1 MQAYERQHYDT
12 VRALT
17 PDCLVLLK
25 SDGSFPLAAPEPI
38 ALYGSG
44 ARCTVKGGSG
54 SGDVN
59 VRHYPTIEEGLEAA
73 GCPVTTKTWLDGY
86 DAAKAEARRAFV
98 AAMQQKVA
106 AEGLGALSGLMGA
119 EPPEPTYDLPLSG
132 AGETAVYV
140 LARRSGEGTDRTDA
154 PGDLRLTETEVRD
167 ILALQQTYKRF
178 LLVLNTGGVVDLS
191 PVVDKVAN
199 ILLLSQP
206 GIAVG
211 DAFADVLLGK
221 AAPSG
226 KLTATWAAANDYA
239 GPGDFACPDD
249 TLYREGIYVGYRY
262 FDAAGKTPLF
272 PFGYGLSYTTFAL
285 RAGAVTVH
293 GARVCVQATVT
304 NTGARPGRQVT
315 QLYLRKPAG
324 ALDEPARELAAY
336 QKTRTLAPGE
346 SETLTLAFDL
356 PELAAYDAAAGAWV
370 LEAGT
375 YWLYL
380 GTDSRDAALCGALAL
395 GERVTVQQAAPVGGT
410 PDSAEW
416 SPAPTPAE
424 QLPAGMVPVPLDPA
438 ALVAAPA
445 VPAEPD
451 PEALAAVQ
459 AMTDEELAAL
469 CVGRFGSA
477 GSGNIVGSAGV
488 NVAGAAGESRA
499 FPEKDIPG
507 LVMADGPAGLR
518 LAARYAVAGSQAVP
532 VGGDSM
538 AAMIELIPEAMRG
551 AIAAA
556 VGASAPSALT
566 GPVYE
571 QPCTA
576 IPIGTALA
584 QSWDP
589 AVAEACG
596 DLVGKEM
603 ERFGVHL
610 WLAPAMNIH
619 RSPLCGRNFEY
630 YSEDPLLTGRTAAA
644 LTRGVQKHPGCGV
657 TLKHFCCNNQETNR
671 MHSNSQVSPRALRE
685 LYLKG
690 FAIAVREAAPA
701 AIMTSYNL
709 LNGEHTSQRADL
721 MEELLRKEWG
731 YRGLV
736 MTDWV
741 IAGMTADGKK
751 YPMACASGTIR
762 AGNDLMMPGSPAD
775 QNDLLTALRD
785 PAVRYPLTRANLER
799 CGARIVET
807 ARRLAAAHAPKAAPV
822 VAED

>member
-25 SDGSFPLAAPEPI
+25 SDGSFPLAGPEPI

-44 ARCTVKGGSG
+44 ARHTIKGGTG

-59 VRHYPTIEEGLEAA
+59 VRHYPTIEEGLETA
-73 GCPVTTKTWLDGY
+73 GCPVTTKAWLDRY
-86 DAAKAEARRAFV
+86 DAARATARQTFIAEKQKIV
-98 AAMQQKVA
+98 AAQGFGVLA
-106 AEGLGALSGLMGA
+106 SLMGA

-140 LARRSGEGTDRTDA
+140 LARRSGEGTDRTDK
-154 PGDLRLTETEVRD
+154 PGDLHLTDTEIRD

-178 LLVLNTGGVVDLS
+178 LLVLNVGGVVDLS
-191 PVVDKVAN
+191 PVVDQVAN

-226 KLTATWAAANDYA
+226 RLSATWAAAADYA
-239 GPGDFACPDD
+239 GPGDFGGQDD
-249 TLYREGIYVGYRY
+249 TRYREGIYVGYRY
-262 FDAAGKTPLF
+262 FDAAGKSPLF
-272 PFGYGLSYTTFAL
+272 PFGYGLSYTTFGMQP
-285 RAGAVTVH
+285 GAVVVDS
-293 GARVCVQATVT
+293 ARVNLPVTVT
-304 NTGARPGRQVT
+304 NTGARPGKQVA

-324 ALDEPARELAAY
+324 KLDEPARELAAY

-346 SETLTLAFDL
+346 SETLTLSFAL
-356 PELAAYDAAAGAWV
+356 PEMAAYDAASGAWV
-370 LEAGT
+370 LEAGV
-375 YWLYL
+375 YRLYL
-380 GTDSRDAALCGALAL
+380 GENCRDAALCGALAL
-395 GERVTVQQAAPVGGT
+395 DATVTVQQAPAVGGT
-410 PDSAEW
+410 PDFADW
-416 SPAPTPAE
+416 VPAAAPEDP
-424 QLPAGMVPVPLDPA
+424 LPAGIATVPLDLA
-438 ALVAAPA
+438 ALGVAPHT
-445 VPAEPD
+445 PAEPD
-451 PEALAAVQ
+451 PETLATVHS
-459 AMTDEELAAL
+459 MTDEELATL
-469 CVGRFGSA
+469 CVGAFAGA
-477 GSGNIVGSAGV
+477 GSESVVGNAGV
-488 NVAGAAGESRA
+488 TVAGAAGETRA
-499 FPEKDIPG
+499 FPRYGIPG

-518 LAARYAVAGSQAVP
+518 LANRYAQTPNGPAAV
-532 VGGDSM
+532 GADSFADM
-538 AAMIELIPEAMRG
+538 FEMIPEAMRTAIQATMGGG
-551 AIAAA
+551 AKT
-556 VGASAPSALT
+556 PE

-589 AVAEACG
+589 AVVEACG
-596 DLVGKEM
+596 DLVGDEM
-603 ERFGVHL
+603 ERLGVHL
-610 WLAPAMNIH
+610 WLAPALNLH

-630 YSEDPLLTGRTAAA
+630 YSEDPLLSGRTTAAM
-644 LTRGVQKHPGCGV
+644 TRGVQKHPGCGV

-741 IAGMTADGKK
+741 ISSFSPDGQR
-751 YPMACASGTIR
+751 YPGACASGTIG

-775 QNDLLTALRD
+775 RDDLLTALRA
-785 PAVRYPLTRANLER
+785 PSVRYPLTRARLEC

-807 ARRLAAAHAPKAAPV
+807 ARRLAAAHAPKAAPIP
-822 VAED
+822 ADD

>member
-25 SDGSFPLAAPEPI
+25 SDGSFPLAGPEPI

-44 ARCTVKGGSG
+44 ARHTIKGGTG

-59 VRHYPTIEEGLEAA
+59 VRHYPTIEEGLETA
-73 GCPVTTKTWLDGY
+73 GCPVTTKAWLDRY
-86 DAAKAEARRAFV
+86 DAARATARQTFIAEKQKIV
-98 AAMQQKVA
+98 AAQGFGVLA
-106 AEGLGALSGLMGA
+106 SLMGA
-119 EPPEPTYDLPLSG
+119 EPDEPAYDLPLDG

-140 LARRSGEGTDRTDA
+140 LARRSGEGTDRTDK
-154 PGDLRLTETEVRD
+154 PGDLHLTDTEIRD

-178 LLVLNTGGVVDLS
+178 LLVLNVGGVVDLS
-191 PVVDKVAN
+191 PVVDQVAN

-226 KLTATWAAANDYA
+226 RLSATWAAAADYA
-239 GPGDFACPDD
+239 GPGDFGGQDD
-249 TLYREGIYVGYRY
+249 TCYREGIYVGYRY
-262 FDAAGKTPLF
+262 FDAAGKSPLF
-272 PFGYGLSYTTFAL
+272 PFGYGLSYTTFGMQP
-285 RAGAVTVH
+285 GAVAVDS
-293 GARVCVQATVT
+293 ARVNLPVTVT
-304 NTGARPGRQVT
+304 NTGARPGKQVA

-324 ALDEPARELAAY
+324 KLDEPARELAAY

-346 SETLTLAFDL
+346 SETLTLSFAL
-356 PELAAYDAAAGAWV
+356 PEMAAYDAASGAWV
-370 LEAGT
+370 LEAGV
-375 YWLYL
+375 YRLYL
-380 GTDSRDAALCGALAL
+380 GENCRDAALCGALAL
-395 GERVTVQQAAPVGGT
+395 DATVTVQQAPAVGGT
-410 PDSAEW
+410 PDFADW
-416 SPAPTPAE
+416 VPAAAPEDP
-424 QLPAGMVPVPLDPA
+424 LPAGIATVPLDLA
-438 ALVAAPA
+438 ALAVAPHA
-445 VPAEPD
+445 PAEPD
-451 PEALAAVQ
+451 PETLATVHS
-459 AMTDEELAAL
+459 MTDEELATL
-469 CVGRFGSA
+469 CVGAFAGA
-477 GSGNIVGSAGV
+477 GSESVVGNAGV
-488 NVAGAAGESRA
+488 TVAGAAGETRA
-499 FPEKDIPG
+499 FPRYGIPG

-518 LAARYAVAGSQAVP
+518 LASRYAQTPNGPAAV
-532 VGGDSM
+532 GADSFADM
-538 AAMIELIPEAMRG
+538 FEMIPEAMRTAIQATMGGG
-551 AIAAA
+551 AKT
-556 VGASAPSALT
+556 PE

-589 AVAEACG
+589 AVVEACG
-596 DLVGKEM
+596 DLVGDEM
-603 ERFGVHL
+603 ERLGVHL
-610 WLAPAMNIH
+610 WLAPALNLH

-630 YSEDPLLTGRTAAA
+630 YSEDPLLSGRTTAAM
-644 LTRGVQKHPGCGV
+644 TRGVQKHPGCGV

-741 IAGMTADGKK
+741 ISSFSPDGQR
-751 YPMACASGTIR
+751 YPGACASGTIG

-775 QNDLLTALRD
+775 RDDLLTALRA
-785 PAVRYPLTRANLER
+785 PSVRYPLTRARLER

-822 VAED
+822 VAEG

>member
-25 SDGSFPLAAPEPI
+25 SDGSFPLAGPEPI

-44 ARCTVKGGSG
+44 ARHTIKGGTG

-59 VRHYPTIEEGLEAA
+59 VRHYPTIEEGLETA
-73 GCPVTTKTWLDGY
+73 GCPVTTKAWLDGY
-86 DAAKAEARRAFV
+86 DAARATARQTFIAEKQKIV
-98 AAMQQKVA
+98 AAQGFGVLA
-106 AEGLGALSGLMGA
+106 SLMGA
-119 EPPEPTYDLPLSG
+119 EPDEPAYDLPLDG

-140 LARRSGEGTDRTDA
+140 LARRSGEGTDRTDK
-154 PGDLRLTETEVRD
+154 PGDLHLTDTEIRD

-178 LLVLNTGGVVDLS
+178 LLVLNVGGVVDLS
-191 PVVDKVAN
+191 PVVDQVAN

-226 KLTATWAAANDYA
+226 RLSATWAAAADYA
-239 GPGDFACPDD
+239 GPGDFGGQDD
-249 TLYREGIYVGYRY
+249 TRYREGIYVGYRY
-262 FDAAGKTPLF
+262 FDAAGKSPLF
-272 PFGYGLSYTTFAL
+272 PFGYGLSYTTFGMQP
-285 RAGAVTVH
+285 GAVAVDS
-293 GARVCVQATVT
+293 ARVNLPVTVT
-304 NTGARPGRQVT
+304 NTGARPGKQVA

-324 ALDEPARELAAY
+324 KLDEPARELAAY

-346 SETLTLAFDL
+346 SETLTLSFAL
-356 PELAAYDAAAGAWV
+356 PEMAAYDAASGAWV
-370 LEAGT
+370 LEAGV
-375 YWLYL
+375 YRLYL
-380 GTDSRDAALCGALAL
+380 GENCRDAALCGALAL
-395 GERVTVQQAAPVGGT
+395 DATVTVQQAPAVGGT
-410 PDSAEW
+410 PDFADW
-416 SPAPTPAE
+416 VPAAAPEDP
-424 QLPAGMVPVPLDPA
+424 LPAGMVPVPLYPA
-438 ALVAAPA
+438 ALAVAPPD
-445 VPAEPD
+445 PAEPD
-451 PEALAAVQ
+451 PETLATVHS
-459 AMTDEELAAL
+459 MTDEELATL
-469 CVGRFGSA
+469 CVGAFAGA
-477 GSGNIVGSAGV
+477 GSESVVGNAGV
-488 NVAGAAGESRA
+488 TVAGAAGETRA
-499 FPEKDIPG
+499 FPRYGIPG

-518 LAARYAVAGSQAVP
+518 LASRYAQTPNGPAAV
-532 VGGDSM
+532 GADSFADM
-538 AAMIELIPEAMRG
+538 FEMIPEAMRTAIQATMGGG
-551 AIAAA
+551 AKT
-556 VGASAPSALT
+556 PE
-566 GPVYE
+566 GPLYE

-589 AVAEACG
+589 AVVEACG
-596 DLVGKEM
+596 DLVGDEM
-603 ERFGVHL
+603 ERLGVHL
-610 WLAPAMNIH
+610 WLAPALNLH

-630 YSEDPLLTGRTAAA
+630 YSEDPLLSGRTTAAM
-644 LTRGVQKHPGCGV
+644 TRGVQKHPGCGV

-741 IAGMTADGKK
+741 ISSFSPDGQR
-751 YPMACASGTIR
+751 YPGACASGTIG

-775 QNDLLTALRD
+775 RDDLLTALRA
-785 PAVRYPLTRANLER
+785 PSVRYPLTRARLER

-807 ARRLAAAHAPKAAPV
+807 ARRLAAAHAPKAAPIP
-822 VAED
+822 ADD

>member
-1 MQAYERQHYDT
+1 MQAYERQHYDR

-25 SDGSFPLAAPEPI
+25 SDGSFPLAGPEPI

-44 ARCTVKGGSG
+44 ARHTIKGGTG

-59 VRHYPTIEEGLEAA
+59 VRHYPTIEEGLETA
-73 GCPVTTKTWLDGY
+73 GCPVTTKAWLDRY
-86 DAAKAEARRAFV
+86 DAARATARQTFIAEKQKIV
-98 AAMQQKVA
+98 AAQGFGVLA
-106 AEGLGALSGLMGA
+106 SLMGA
-119 EPPEPTYDLPLSG
+119 EPDEPAYDLPLDG

-140 LARRSGEGTDRTDA
+140 LARRSGEGTDRTDK
-154 PGDLRLTETEVRD
+154 PGDLHLTDTEIRD

-178 LLVLNTGGVVDLS
+178 LLVLNVGGVVDLS
-191 PVVDKVAN
+191 PVVDQVAN

-226 KLTATWAAANDYA
+226 KLTATWAAAADYA
-239 GPGDFACPDD
+239 GPGDFGGQDD
-249 TLYREGIYVGYRY
+249 TRYREGIYVGYRY
-262 FDAAGKTPLF
+262 FDAAGKSPLF
-272 PFGYGLSYTTFAL
+272 PFGYGLSYTTFGMQP
-285 RAGAVTVH
+285 GAVAVDS
-293 GARVCVQATVT
+293 ARVNLPVTVT
-304 NTGARPGRQVT
+304 NTGARPGKQVA

-324 ALDEPARELAAY
+324 KLDEPARELAAY

-346 SETLTLAFDL
+346 SETLTLSFAL
-356 PELAAYDAAAGAWV
+356 PEMAAYDAASGAWV
-370 LEAGT
+370 LEAGV
-375 YWLYL
+375 YRLYL
-380 GTDSRDAALCGALAL
+380 GENCRDAALCGALAL
-395 GERVTVQQAAPVGGT
+395 DATVTVQQAPAVGGT
-410 PDSAEW
+410 PDFADW
-416 SPAPTPAE
+416 VPAAAPEDP
-424 QLPAGMVPVPLDPA
+424 LPAGIATVPLDLA
-438 ALVAAPA
+438 ALGVAPHT
-445 VPAEPD
+445 PAEPD
-451 PEALAAVQ
+451 PETLATVHS
-459 AMTDEELAAL
+459 MTDEELATL
-469 CVGRFGSA
+469 CVGAFAGA
-477 GSGNIVGSAGV
+477 GSESVVGNAGV
-488 NVAGAAGESRA
+488 TVAGAAGETRA
-499 FPEKDIPG
+499 FPRYGIPG

-518 LAARYAVAGSQAVP
+518 LASRYAQTPNGPAAVSA
-532 VGGDSM
+532 DSFADM
-538 AAMIELIPEAMRG
+538 FEMIPEAMRTAIQATMGGG
-551 AIAAA
+551 AKT
-556 VGASAPSALT
+556 PE

-589 AVAEACG
+589 AVVEACG
-596 DLVGKEM
+596 DLVGDEM
-603 ERFGVHL
+603 ERLGVHL
-610 WLAPAMNIH
+610 WLAPALNLH

-630 YSEDPLLTGRTAAA
+630 YSEDPLLSGRTTAAM
-644 LTRGVQKHPGCGV
+644 TRGVQKHPGCGV

-741 IAGMTADGKK
+741 ISSFSPDGQR
-751 YPMACASGTIR
+751 YSGACASGTIG

-775 QNDLLTALRD
+775 RDDLLTALRA
-785 PAVRYPLTRANLER
+785 PSVRYPLTRARLER

-807 ARRLAAAHAPKAAPV
+807 ARRLAAAHAPKAAPIP
-822 VAED
+822 ADD

>member
-25 SDGSFPLAAPEPI
+25 SDGSFPLAGPEPI

-44 ARCTVKGGSG
+44 ARHTIKGGTG

-59 VRHYPTIEEGLEAA
+59 VRHYPTIEEGLETA
-73 GCPVTTKTWLDGY
+73 GCPVTTKAWLDRY
-86 DAAKAEARRAFV
+86 DAARATARQTFIAEKQKIV
-98 AAMQQKVA
+98 AAQGFGVLA
-106 AEGLGALSGLMGA
+106 SLMGA
-119 EPPEPTYDLPLSG
+119 EPDEPAYDLPLDG

-140 LARRSGEGTDRTDA
+140 LARRSGEGTDRTDK
-154 PGDLRLTETEVRD
+154 PGDLHLTDTEIRD

-178 LLVLNTGGVVDLS
+178 LLVLNVGGVVDLS
-191 PVVDKVAN
+191 PVVDQVAN

-226 KLTATWAAANDYA
+226 RLSATWAAAADYA
-239 GPGDFACPDD
+239 GPGDFGGQDD
-249 TLYREGIYVGYRY
+249 TRYREGIYVGYRY
-262 FDAAGKTPLF
+262 FDAAGKSPLF
-272 PFGYGLSYTTFAL
+272 PFGYGLSYTTFGMQP
-285 RAGAVTVH
+285 GAVAVDS
-293 GARVCVQATVT
+293 ARVNLPVTVT
-304 NTGARPGRQVT
+304 NTGARPGKQVA

-324 ALDEPARELAAY
+324 KLDEPARELAAY

-346 SETLTLAFDL
+346 SETLTLSFAL
-356 PELAAYDAAAGAWV
+356 PEMAAYDAASGAWV
-370 LEAGT
+370 LEAGV
-375 YWLYL
+375 YRLYL
-380 GTDSRDAALCGALAL
+380 GENCRDAALCGALAL
-395 GERVTVQQAAPVGGT
+395 DATVTVQQAPAVGGT
-410 PDSAEW
+410 PDFADW
-416 SPAPTPAE
+416 VPAAAPEDP
-424 QLPAGMVPVPLDPA
+424 LPAGIATVPLDLA
-438 ALVAAPA
+438 ALAVAPHA
-445 VPAEPD
+445 PAEPD
-451 PEALAAVQ
+451 PETLATVHS
-459 AMTDEELAAL
+459 MTDEELATL
-469 CVGRFGSA
+469 CVGAFAGA
-477 GSGNIVGSAGV
+477 GSESVVGNAGV
-488 NVAGAAGESRA
+488 TVAGAAGETRA
-499 FPEKDIPG
+499 FPRYGIPG

-518 LAARYAVAGSQAVP
+518 LASRYAQTPNGPAAV
-532 VGGDSM
+532 GADSFADM
-538 AAMIELIPEAMRG
+538 FEMIPEAMRTAIQAAMGGG
-551 AIAAA
+551 AKT
-556 VGASAPSALT
+556 PE

-589 AVAEACG
+589 AVVEACG
-596 DLVGKEM
+596 DLVGDEM
-603 ERFGVHL
+603 ERLGVHL
-610 WLAPAMNIH
+610 WLAPALNLH

-630 YSEDPLLTGRTAAA
+630 YSEDPLLSGRTTAAM
-644 LTRGVQKHPGCGV
+644 TRGVQKHPGCGV

-741 IAGMTADGKK
+741 ISSFSPDGQR
-751 YPMACASGTIR
+751 YPGACASGTIG

-775 QNDLLTALRD
+775 RDDLLTALRA
-785 PAVRYPLTRANLER
+785 PSVRYPLTRARLER

-807 ARRLAAAHAPKAAPV
+807 ARRLAAAHAPKAAPIP
-822 VAED
+822 ADD

>member
-25 SDGSFPLAAPEPI
+25 SDGSFPLAGPEPI

-44 ARCTVKGGSG
+44 ARHTIKGGTG

-59 VRHYPTIEEGLEAA
+59 VRHYPTIEEGLETA
-73 GCPVTTKTWLDGY
+73 GCPVTTKAWLDRY
-86 DAAKAEARRAFV
+86 DAARATARQTFIAEKQKIV
-98 AAMQQKVA
+98 AAQGFGVLA
-106 AEGLGALSGLMGA
+106 SLMGA
-119 EPPEPTYDLPLSG
+119 EPDEPAYDLPLDG

-140 LARRSGEGTDRTDA
+140 LARRSGEGTDRTDK
-154 PGDLRLTETEVRD
+154 PGDLHLTDTEIRD

-178 LLVLNTGGVVDLS
+178 LLVLNVGGVVDLS
-191 PVVDKVAN
+191 PVVDQVAN

-226 KLTATWAAANDYA
+226 KLSATWAAAADYA
-239 GPGDFACPDD
+239 GPGDFGGQDD
-249 TLYREGIYVGYRY
+249 TRYREGIYVGYRY
-262 FDAAGKTPLF
+262 FDAAGKSPLF
-272 PFGYGLSYTTFAL
+272 PFGYGLSYTTFGMQP
-285 RAGAVTVH
+285 GAVAVDS
-293 GARVCVQATVT
+293 ARVNLPVTVT
-304 NTGARPGRQVT
+304 NTGARPGKQVA

-324 ALDEPARELAAY
+324 KLDEPARELAAY

-346 SETLTLAFDL
+346 SETLTLSFAL
-356 PELAAYDAAAGAWV
+356 PEMAAYDAASGAWV
-370 LEAGT
+370 LEAGV
-375 YWLYL
+375 YRLYL
-380 GTDSRDAALCGALAL
+380 GENCRDAALCGALAL
-395 GERVTVQQAAPVGGT
+395 DATVTVQQAPAVGGT
-410 PDSAEW
+410 PDFADW
-416 SPAPTPAE
+416 VPAAAPEDP
-424 QLPAGMVPVPLDPA
+424 LPAGIATVPLDLA
-438 ALVAAPA
+438 ALGVAPHT
-445 VPAEPD
+445 PAEPD
-451 PEALAAVQ
+451 PETLATVHS
-459 AMTDEELAAL
+459 MTDEELATL
-469 CVGRFGSA
+469 CVGAFAGA
-477 GSGNIVGSAGV
+477 GSESVVGNAGV
-488 NVAGAAGESRA
+488 TVAGAAGETRA
-499 FPEKDIPG
+499 FPRYGIPG

-518 LAARYAVAGSQAVP
+518 LASRYAQTPNGPAAV
-532 VGGDSM
+532 GADSFADM
-538 AAMIELIPEAMRG
+538 FEMIPEAMRTAIQATMGGG
-551 AIAAA
+551 AKT
-556 VGASAPSALT
+556 PE

-589 AVAEACG
+589 AVVEACG
-596 DLVGKEM
+596 DLVGDEM
-603 ERFGVHL
+603 ERLGVHL
-610 WLAPAMNIH
+610 WLAPALNLH

-630 YSEDPLLTGRTAAA
+630 YSEDPLLSGRTTAAM
-644 LTRGVQKHPGCGV
+644 TRGVQKHPGCGV

-741 IAGMTADGKK
+741 ISSFSPDGQR
-751 YPMACASGTIR
+751 YPGACASGTIG

-775 QNDLLTALRD
+775 RDDLLTALRA
-785 PAVRYPLTRANLER
+785 PSVRYPLTRARLER

-807 ARRLAAAHAPKAAPV
+807 ARRLAAAHAPKAAPIP
-822 VAED
+822 ADD

>member
-25 SDGSFPLAAPEPI
+25 SDGSFPLAGPEPI

-44 ARCTVKGGSG
+44 ARHTIKGGTG

-59 VRHYPTIEEGLEAA
+59 VRHYPTIEEGLETA
-73 GCPVTTKTWLDGY
+73 GCPVTTKAWLDRY
-86 DAAKAEARRAFV
+86 DAARATARQTFIAEKQKIV
-98 AAMQQKVA
+98 AAQGFGVLA
-106 AEGLGALSGLMGA
+106 SLMGA
-119 EPPEPTYDLPLSG
+119 EPDEPAYDLPLDG

-140 LARRSGEGTDRTDA
+140 LARRSGEGTDRTDK
-154 PGDLRLTETEVRD
+154 PGDLHLTDTEIRD

-178 LLVLNTGGVVDLS
+178 LLVLNVGGVVDLS
-191 PVVDKVAN
+191 PVVDQVAN

-226 KLTATWAAANDYA
+226 KLSATWAAAADYA
-239 GPGDFACPDD
+239 GPGDFGGQDD
-249 TLYREGIYVGYRY
+249 TRYREGIYVGYRY
-262 FDAAGKTPLF
+262 FDAAGKSPLF
-272 PFGYGLSYTTFAL
+272 PFGYGLSYTTFGMQP
-285 RAGAVTVH
+285 GAVAVDS
-293 GARVCVQATVT
+293 ARVNLPVTVT
-304 NTGARPGRQVT
+304 NTGARPGKQVA

-324 ALDEPARELAAY
+324 KLDEPARELAAY

-346 SETLTLAFDL
+346 SETLTLSFAL
-356 PELAAYDAAAGAWV
+356 PEMAAYDAASGAWV
-370 LEAGT
+370 LEAGV
-375 YWLYL
+375 YRLYL
-380 GTDSRDAALCGALAL
+380 GENCRDAALCGALAL
-395 GERVTVQQAAPVGGT
+395 DATVTVQQAPAVGGT
-410 PDSAEW
+410 PDFADW
-416 SPAPTPAE
+416 VPAAAPEDP
-424 QLPAGMVPVPLDPA
+424 LPAGIATVPLDLA
-438 ALVAAPA
+438 ALGVAPHT
-445 VPAEPD
+445 PAEPD
-451 PEALAAVQ
+451 PETLATVHS
-459 AMTDEELAAL
+459 MTDEELATL
-469 CVGRFGSA
+469 CVGAFAGA
-477 GSGNIVGSAGV
+477 GSESVVGNAGV
-488 NVAGAAGESRA
+488 TVAGAAGETRA
-499 FPEKDIPG
+499 FPRYGIPG

-518 LAARYAVAGSQAVP
+518 LASRYAQTPNGPAAV
-532 VGGDSM
+532 GADSFADM
-538 AAMIELIPEAMRG
+538 FEMIPEAMRTAIQATMGGG
-551 AIAAA
+551 AKT
-556 VGASAPSALT
+556 PE

-589 AVAEACG
+589 AVVEACG
-596 DLVGKEM
+596 DLVGDEM
-603 ERFGVHL
+603 ERLGVHL
-610 WLAPAMNIH
+610 WLAPALNLH

-630 YSEDPLLTGRTAAA
+630 YSEDPLLSGRTTAAM
-644 LTRGVQKHPGCGV
+644 TRGVQKHPGCGV

-690 FAIAVREAAPA
+690 FAVAVREAAPA

-741 IAGMTADGKK
+741 ISSFSPDGQR
-751 YPMACASGTIR
+751 YPGACASGTIG

-775 QNDLLTALRD
+775 RDDLLTALRA
-785 PAVRYPLTRANLER
+785 PSVRYPLTRARLER

-807 ARRLAAAHAPKAAPV
+807 ARRLAAAHAPKAAPIP
-822 VAED
+822 ADD

>member
-25 SDGSFPLAAPEPI
+25 SDGSFPLAGPEPI

-44 ARCTVKGGSG
+44 ARHTIKGGTG

-59 VRHYPTIEEGLEAA
+59 VRHYPTIEEGLETA
-73 GCPVTTKTWLDGY
+73 GCPVTTKAWLDRY
-86 DAAKAEARRAFV
+86 DAARATARQTFIAEKQKIV
-98 AAMQQKVA
+98 AAQGFGVLA
-106 AEGLGALSGLMGA
+106 SLMGA
-119 EPPEPTYDLPLSG
+119 EPDEPAYDLPLDG

-140 LARRSGEGTDRTDA
+140 LARRSGEGTDRTDK
-154 PGDLRLTETEVRD
+154 PGDLHLTDTEIRD

-178 LLVLNTGGVVDLS
+178 LLVLNVGGVVDLS
-191 PVVDKVAN
+191 PVVDQVAN

-211 DAFADVLLGK
+211 DAFADVLLGR

-226 KLTATWAAANDYA
+226 RLSATWAAAADYA
-239 GPGDFACPDD
+239 GPGDFGGQDD
-249 TLYREGIYVGYRY
+249 TRYREGIYVGYRY
-262 FDAAGKTPLF
+262 FDAAGKPPLF
-272 PFGYGLSYTTFAL
+272 PFGYGLSYTTFGMQP
-285 RAGAVTVH
+285 GAVAVDS
-293 GARVCVQATVT
+293 ARVNLPVTVT
-304 NTGARPGRQVT
+304 NTGARPGKQVA

-324 ALDEPARELAAY
+324 KLDEPARELAAY

-346 SETLTLAFDL
+346 SETLTLSFAL
-356 PELAAYDAAAGAWV
+356 PEMAAYDAASGAWV
-370 LEAGT
+370 LEAGV
-375 YWLYL
+375 YRLYL
-380 GTDSRDAALCGALAL
+380 GENCRDAALCGALAL
-395 GERVTVQQAAPVGGT
+395 DATVTVQQAPAVGGT
-410 PDSAEW
+410 PDFADW
-416 SPAPTPAE
+416 VPAAAPEDP
-424 QLPAGMVPVPLDPA
+424 LPAGIATVPLDLA
-438 ALVAAPA
+438 ALAVAPHA
-445 VPAEPD
+445 PAEPD
-451 PEALAAVQ
+451 PETLATVHS
-459 AMTDEELAAL
+459 MTDEELATL
-469 CVGRFGSA
+469 CVGAFAGA
-477 GSGNIVGSAGV
+477 GSESVVGNAGV
-488 NVAGAAGESRA
+488 TVAGAAGETRA
-499 FPEKDIPG
+499 FPRYGIPG

-518 LAARYAVAGSQAVP
+518 LASRYAQTPNGPAAV
-532 VGGDSM
+532 GADSFADM
-538 AAMIELIPEAMRG
+538 FEMIPEAMRTAIQAAMGGG
-551 AIAAA
+551 AKT
-556 VGASAPSALT
+556 PE

-589 AVAEACG
+589 AVVEACG
-596 DLVGKEM
+596 DLVGDEM
-603 ERFGVHL
+603 ECLGVHL
-610 WLAPAMNIH
+610 WLAPALNLH

-630 YSEDPLLTGRTAAA
+630 YSEDPLLSGRTTAAM
-644 LTRGVQKHPGCGV
+644 TRGVQKHPGCGV

-741 IAGMTADGKK
+741 ISSFSPDGQR
-751 YPMACASGTIR
+751 YPGACASGTIG

-775 QNDLLTALRD
+775 RDDLLTALRA
-785 PAVRYPLTRANLER
+785 PSVRYPLTRARLER

-807 ARRLAAAHAPKAAPV
+807 ARRLAAAHAPKAAPIP
-822 VAED
+822 ADD

>member
-25 SDGSFPLAAPEPI
+25 SDGSFPLAGPEPI

-44 ARCTVKGGSG
+44 ARHTIKGGTG

-59 VRHYPTIEEGLEAA
+59 VRHYPTIEEGLETA
-73 GCPVTTKTWLDGY
+73 GCPVTTKAWLDRY
-86 DAAKAEARRAFV
+86 DAARATARQTFIAEKQKIV
-98 AAMQQKVA
+98 AAQGFGVLA
-106 AEGLGALSGLMGA
+106 SLMGA
-119 EPPEPTYDLPLSG
+119 EPDEPAYDLPLDG

-140 LARRSGEGTDRTDA
+140 LARRSGEGTDRTDK
-154 PGDLRLTETEVRD
+154 PGDLHLTDTEIRD

-178 LLVLNTGGVVDLS
+178 LLVLNVGGVVDLS
-191 PVVDKVAN
+191 PVVDQVAN

-226 KLTATWAAANDYA
+226 RLSATWAAAADYA
-239 GPGDFACPDD
+239 GPGDFGGQDD
-249 TLYREGIYVGYRY
+249 TRYREGIYVGYRY
-262 FDAAGKTPLF
+262 FDAAGKSPLF
-272 PFGYGLSYTTFAL
+272 PFGYGLSYTTFGMQP
-285 RAGAVTVH
+285 GAVAVNS
-293 GARVCVQATVT
+293 ARVNLPVTVT
-304 NTGARPGRQVT
+304 NTGARPGKQVA

-324 ALDEPARELAAY
+324 KLDEPARELAAY

-346 SETLTLAFDL
+346 SETLTLSFAL
-356 PELAAYDAAAGAWV
+356 PEMAAYDAASGAWV
-370 LEAGT
+370 LEAGV
-375 YWLYL
+375 YRLYL
-380 GTDSRDAALCGALAL
+380 GENCRDAALCGALAL
-395 GERVTVQQAAPVGGT
+395 DATVTVQQAPAVGGT
-410 PDSAEW
+410 PDFADW
-416 SPAPTPAE
+416 VPAAAPEDP
-424 QLPAGMVPVPLDPA
+424 LPAGIATVPLDLA
-438 ALVAAPA
+438 ALAVAPHA
-445 VPAEPD
+445 PAEPD
-451 PEALAAVQ
+451 PETLATVHS
-459 AMTDEELAAL
+459 MTDEELATL
-469 CVGRFGSA
+469 CVGTFAGA
-477 GSGNIVGSAGV
+477 GSESVVGNAGV
-488 NVAGAAGESRA
+488 TVAGAAGETRA
-499 FPEKDIPG
+499 FPRYGIPG

-518 LAARYAVAGSQAVP
+518 LASRYVQTPNGPAAVGA
-532 VGGDSM
+532 DSFADM
-538 AAMIELIPEAMRG
+538 FEMIPEAMRTAIQATMGGG
-551 AIAAA
+551 AKT
-556 VGASAPSALT
+556 PE

-589 AVAEACG
+589 AVVEACG
-596 DLVGKEM
+596 DLVGDEM
-603 ERFGVHL
+603 ERLGVHL
-610 WLAPAMNIH
+610 WLAPALNLH

-630 YSEDPLLTGRTAAA
+630 YSEDPLLSGRTAAA
-644 LTRGVQKHPGCGV
+644 MTRGVQKHPGCGV

-741 IAGMTADGKK
+741 IPSFSPDGQR
-751 YPMACASGTIR
+751 YPGACASGTIG

-775 QNDLLTALRD
+775 RDDLLTALRA
-785 PAVRYPLTRANLER
+785 PSVRYPLTRARLER

-807 ARRLAAAHAPKAAPV
+807 ARRLAAAHAPKAAPIP
-822 VAED
+822 ADD

>member
-44 ARCTVKGGSG
+44 ARHTIKGGTG

-59 VRHYPTIEEGLEAA
+59 VRHYPTIEEGLETA
-73 GCPVTTKTWLDGY
+73 GCPVTTKAWLDRY
-86 DAAKAEARRAFV
+86 DAARATARQTFIAEKQKIV
-98 AAMQQKVA
+98 AAQGFGVLA
-106 AEGLGALSGLMGA
+106 SLMGA
-119 EPPEPTYDLPLSG
+119 EPDEPAYDLPLDG

-140 LARRSGEGTDRTDA
+140 LARRSGEGTDRTDK
-154 PGDLRLTETEVRD
+154 PGDLHLTDTEIRD

-178 LLVLNTGGVVDLS
+178 LLVLNVGGVVDLS
-191 PVVDKVAN
+191 PVVDQVAN

-211 DAFADVLLGK
+211 DAFADVLLGR

-226 KLTATWAAANDYA
+226 RLSATWAAAADYA
-239 GPGDFACPDD
+239 GPGDFGGQDD
-249 TLYREGIYVGYRY
+249 TRYREGIYVGYRY
-262 FDAAGKTPLF
+262 FDAAGKSPLF
-272 PFGYGLSYTTFAL
+272 PFGYGLSYTTFGMQP
-285 RAGAVTVH
+285 GAVAVDS
-293 GARVCVQATVT
+293 ARVNLPVTVT
-304 NTGARPGRQVT
+304 NTGARPGKQVA

-324 ALDEPARELAAY
+324 KLDEPARELAAY

-346 SETLTLAFDL
+346 SETLTLSFAL
-356 PELAAYDAAAGAWV
+356 PEMAAYDAASGAWV
-370 LEAGT
+370 LEAGV
-375 YWLYL
+375 YRLYL
-380 GTDSRDAALCGALAL
+380 GENCRDAALCGALAL
-395 GERVTVQQAAPVGGT
+395 DATVTVQQAPAVGGT
-410 PDSAEW
+410 PDFADW
-416 SPAPTPAE
+416 VPAAAPEDP
-424 QLPAGMVPVPLDPA
+424 LPAGIATVPLDLA
-438 ALVAAPA
+438 ALAVAPHA
-445 VPAEPD
+445 PAEPD
-451 PEALAAVQ
+451 PETLATVHS
-459 AMTDEELAAL
+459 MTDEELATL
-469 CVGRFGSA
+469 CVGAFAGA
-477 GSGNIVGSAGV
+477 GSESVVGNAGV
-488 NVAGAAGESRA
+488 TVAGAAGETRA
-499 FPEKDIPG
+499 FPRYGIPG

-518 LAARYAVAGSQAVP
+518 LASRYAQTPNGPAAV
-532 VGGDSM
+532 GADSFADM
-538 AAMIELIPEAMRG
+538 FEMIPEAMRTAIQATMGGG
-551 AIAAA
+551 AKT
-556 VGASAPSALT
+556 PE

-589 AVAEACG
+589 AVVEACG
-596 DLVGKEM
+596 DLVGDEM
-603 ERFGVHL
+603 ERLGVHL
-610 WLAPAMNIH
+610 WLAPALNLH

-630 YSEDPLLTGRTAAA
+630 YSEDPLLSGRTTAAM
-644 LTRGVQKHPGCGV
+644 TRGVQKHPGCGV

-741 IAGMTADGKK
+741 ISSFSPDGQR
-751 YPMACASGTIR
+751 YPGACASGTIG

-775 QNDLLTALRD
+775 RDDLLTALRA
-785 PAVRYPLTRANLER
+785 PSVRYPLTRARLER

-807 ARRLAAAHAPKAAPV
+807 ARRLAAAHAPKAAPIP
-822 VAED
+822 ADD

>member
-86 DAAKAEARRAFV
+86 DAARATARQTFIAEKQKIV
-98 AAMQQKVA
+98 AAQGFGVLA
-106 AEGLGALSGLMGA
+106 SLMGA
-119 EPPEPTYDLPLSG
+119 EPDEPAYDLPLDG

-140 LARRSGEGTDRTDA
+140 LARRSGEGTDRTDK
-154 PGDLRLTETEVRD
+154 PGDLHLTDTEIRD

-178 LLVLNTGGVVDLS
+178 LLVLNVGGVVDLS
-191 PVVDKVAN
+191 PVVDQVAN

-226 KLTATWAAANDYA
+226 RLSATWAAAADYA
-239 GPGDFACPDD
+239 GPGDFGGQDD
-249 TLYREGIYVGYRY
+249 TRYREGIYVGYRY
-262 FDAAGKTPLF
+262 FDAAGKSPLF
-272 PFGYGLSYTTFAL
+272 PFGYGLSYTTFGMQP
-285 RAGAVTVH
+285 GAVAVDS
-293 GARVCVQATVT
+293 ARVNLPVTVT
-304 NTGARPGRQVT
+304 NTGARPGKQVA

-324 ALDEPARELAAY
+324 KLDEPARELAAY

-346 SETLTLAFDL
+346 SETLTLSFAL
-356 PELAAYDAAAGAWV
+356 PEMAAYDAASGAWV
-370 LEAGT
+370 LEAGV
-375 YWLYL
+375 YRLYL
-380 GTDSRDAALCGALAL
+380 GENCRDAALCGALAL
-395 GERVTVQQAAPVGGT
+395 DATVTVQQAPAVGGT
-410 PDSAEW
+410 PDFADW
-416 SPAPTPAE
+416 VPAAAPDDP
-424 QLPAGMVPVPLDPA
+424 LPAGIATVPLDLA
-438 ALVAAPA
+438 ALGVAPHT
-445 VPAEPD
+445 PAEPD
-451 PEALAAVQ
+451 PETLATVHS
-459 AMTDEELAAL
+459 MTDEELATL
-469 CVGRFGSA
+469 CVGAFAGA
-477 GSGNIVGSAGV
+477 GSESVVGNAGV
-488 NVAGAAGESRA
+488 TVAGAAGETRA
-499 FPEKDIPG
+499 FPRYGIPG

-518 LAARYAVAGSQAVP
+518 LASRYAQTPNGPAAV
-532 VGGDSM
+532 GADSFADM
-538 AAMIELIPEAMRG
+538 FEMIPEAMRTAIQATMGGG
-551 AIAAA
+551 AKT
-556 VGASAPSALT
+556 PE
-566 GPVYE
+566 GPVYD

-589 AVAEACG
+589 AVVEACG
-596 DLVGKEM
+596 DLVGDEM
-603 ERFGVHL
+603 ERLGVHL
-610 WLAPAMNIH
+610 WLAPALNLH

-630 YSEDPLLTGRTAAA
+630 YSEDPLLSGRTTAAM
-644 LTRGVQKHPGCGV
+644 TRGVQKHPGCGV

-741 IAGMTADGKK
+741 ISSFSPDGQR
-751 YPMACASGTIR
+751 YPGACASGTIG

-775 QNDLLTALRD
+775 RDDLLTALRA
-785 PAVRYPLTRANLER
+785 PSVRYPLTRARLER

-807 ARRLAAAHAPKAAPV
+807 ARRLAAAHAPKAAPIP
-822 VAED
+822 ADD

>member
-25 SDGSFPLAAPEPI
+25 SDGSFPLAGPEPI

-44 ARCTVKGGSG
+44 ARHTIKGGTG

-59 VRHYPTIEEGLEAA
+59 VRHYPTIEEGLETA
-73 GCPVTTKTWLDGY
+73 GCPVTTKAWLDRY
-86 DAAKAEARRAFV
+86 DAARATARQTFIAEKQKIV
-98 AAMQQKVA
+98 AAQGFGVLA
-106 AEGLGALSGLMGA
+106 SLMGA
-119 EPPEPTYDLPLSG
+119 EPDEPAYDLPLDG

-140 LARRSGEGTDRTDA
+140 LARRSGEGTDRTDK
-154 PGDLRLTETEVRD
+154 PGDLHLTDTEIRD

-178 LLVLNTGGVVDLS
+178 LLVLNVGGVVDLS
-191 PVVDKVAN
+191 PVVDQVAN

-226 KLTATWAAANDYA
+226 RLSATWAAAADYA
-239 GPGDFACPDD
+239 GPGDFGGQDD
-249 TLYREGIYVGYRY
+249 TRYCEGIYVGYRY
-262 FDAAGKTPLF
+262 FDAAGKPPLF
-272 PFGYGLSYTTFAL
+272 PFGYGLSYTTFGMQP
-285 RAGAVTVH
+285 GAVAVDS
-293 GARVCVQATVT
+293 ARVNLPVTVT
-304 NTGARPGRQVT
+304 NTGARPGKQVA

-324 ALDEPARELAAY
+324 KLDEPARELAAY

-346 SETLTLAFDL
+346 SETLTLSFAL
-356 PELAAYDAAAGAWV
+356 PEMAAYDAASGAWV
-370 LEAGT
+370 LEAGV
-375 YWLYL
+375 YRLYL
-380 GTDSRDAALCGALAL
+380 GENCRDAALCGALAL
-395 GERVTVQQAAPVGGT
+395 DATVTVQQAPAVGGT
-410 PDSAEW
+410 PDFADW
-416 SPAPTPAE
+416 VPAAAPEDP
-424 QLPAGMVPVPLDPA
+424 LPAGIATVPLDLA
-438 ALVAAPA
+438 ALGVAPHT
-445 VPAEPD
+445 PAEPD
-451 PEALAAVQ
+451 PETLATVHS
-459 AMTDEELAAL
+459 MTDEELATL
-469 CVGRFGSA
+469 CVGAFAGA
-477 GSGNIVGSAGV
+477 GSESVVGNAGV
-488 NVAGAAGESRA
+488 TVAGAAGETRA
-499 FPEKDIPG
+499 FPRYGIPG

-518 LAARYAVAGSQAVP
+518 LASRYAQTPNGPAAV
-532 VGGDSM
+532 GADSFADM
-538 AAMIELIPEAMRG
+538 FEMIPEAMRTAIQATMGGG
-551 AIAAA
+551 AKT
-556 VGASAPSALT
+556 PE

-589 AVAEACG
+589 AVVEACG
-596 DLVGKEM
+596 DLVGDEM
-603 ERFGVHL
+603 ERLGVHL
-610 WLAPAMNIH
+610 WLAPALNLH

-630 YSEDPLLTGRTAAA
+630 YSEDPLLSGRTTAAM
-644 LTRGVQKHPGCGV
+644 TRGVQKHPGCGV

-741 IAGMTADGKK
+741 ISSFSPDGQR
-751 YPMACASGTIR
+751 YPGACASGTIG

-775 QNDLLTALRD
+775 RDDLLTALRA
-785 PAVRYPLTRANLER
+785 PSVRYPLTRARLER

-807 ARRLAAAHAPKAAPV
+807 ARRLAAAHAPKAAPIP
-822 VAED
+822 ADD

>member
-25 SDGSFPLAAPEPI
+25 SDGSFPLAGPEPI

-44 ARCTVKGGSG
+44 ARHTIKGGTG

-59 VRHYPTIEEGLEAA
+59 VRHYPTIEEGLETA
-73 GCPVTTKTWLDGY
+73 GCPVTTKAWLDRY
-86 DAAKAEARRAFV
+86 DAARATARQTFIAEKQKIV
-98 AAMQQKVA
+98 AAQGFGVLA
-106 AEGLGALSGLMGA
+106 SLMGA
-119 EPPEPTYDLPLSG
+119 EPDEPAYDLPLDG

-140 LARRSGEGTDRTDA
+140 LARRSGEGTDRTDK
-154 PGDLRLTETEVRD
+154 PGDLHLTDTEIRD

-178 LLVLNTGGVVDLS
+178 LLVLNVGGVVDLS
-191 PVVDKVAN
+191 PVVDQVAN

-226 KLTATWAAANDYA
+226 RLSATWAAAADYA
-239 GPGDFACPDD
+239 GPGDFGGQDD
-249 TLYREGIYVGYRY
+249 TRYREGIYVGYRY
-262 FDAAGKTPLF
+262 FDAAGKSPLF
-272 PFGYGLSYTTFAL
+272 PFGYGLSYTTFGMQP
-285 RAGAVTVH
+285 GAVAVDS
-293 GARVCVQATVT
+293 ARVNLPVTVT
-304 NTGARPGRQVT
+304 NTGARPGKQVA

-324 ALDEPARELAAY
+324 KLDEPARELAAY

-346 SETLTLAFDL
+346 SETLTLSFAL
-356 PELAAYDAAAGAWV
+356 PEMAAYDAASGAWV
-370 LEAGT
+370 LEAGV
-375 YWLYL
+375 YRLYL
-380 GTDSRDAALCGALAL
+380 GENCRDAALCGALAL
-395 GERVTVQQAAPVGGT
+395 DATVTVQQAPAVGGT
-410 PDSAEW
+410 PDFADW
-416 SPAPTPAE
+416 VPAAAPEDP
-424 QLPAGMVPVPLDPA
+424 LPAGIATVPLDLA
-438 ALVAAPA
+438 ALAVAPHA
-445 VPAEPD
+445 PAEPD
-451 PEALAAVQ
+451 PETLATVHS
-459 AMTDEELAAL
+459 MTDEELATL
-469 CVGRFGSA
+469 CVGAFAGA
-477 GSGNIVGSAGV
+477 GSESVVGNAGV
-488 NVAGAAGESRA
+488 TVAGAAGETRA
-499 FPEKDIPG
+499 FPRYGIPG

-518 LAARYAVAGSQAVP
+518 LASRYAQTPNGPAAV
-532 VGGDSM
+532 GADSFADM
-538 AAMIELIPEAMRG
+538 FEMIPEAMRTAIQATMGGG
-551 AIAAA
+551 AKT
-556 VGASAPSALT
+556 PE

-589 AVAEACG
+589 AVVEACG
-596 DLVGKEM
+596 DLVGDEM
-603 ERFGVHL
+603 ERLGVHL
-610 WLAPAMNIH
+610 WLAPALNLH

-630 YSEDPLLTGRTAAA
+630 YSEDPLLSGRTTAAM
-644 LTRGVQKHPGCGV
+644 TRGVQKHPGCGV

-741 IAGMTADGKK
+741 IPSFSPDGQR
-751 YPMACASGTIR
+751 YPGACASGTIG

-775 QNDLLTALRD
+775 RDDLLTALQA
-785 PAVRYPLTRANLER
+785 PSVRYPLTRARLER

-807 ARRLAAAHAPKAAPV
+807 ARRLAAAHAPKAAPIP
-822 VAED
+822 ADD

>member
-25 SDGSFPLAAPEPI
+25 SDGSFPLAGPEPI

-44 ARCTVKGGSG
+44 ARHTIKGGTG

-395 GERVTVQQAAPVGGT
+395 DATVTVQQAPAVGGT
-410 PDSAEW
+410 PDFADW
-416 SPAPTPAE
+416 VPAAAPEDP
-424 QLPAGMVPVPLDPA
+424 LPAGIATVPLDLA
-438 ALVAAPA
+438 ALGVAPHA
-445 VPAEPD
+445 PAEPD
-451 PEALAAVQ
+451 PETLATVHS
-459 AMTDEELAAL
+459 MTDEELATL
-469 CVGRFGSA
+469 CVGAFAGA
-477 GSGNIVGSAGV
+477 GSESVVGNAGV
-488 NVAGAAGESRA
+488 TVAGAAGETRA
-499 FPEKDIPG
+499 FPRYGIPG

-518 LAARYAVAGSQAVP
+518 LASRYAQTPNGPAAV
-532 VGGDSM
+532 GADSFADM
-538 AAMIELIPEAMRG
+538 FEMIPEAMRTAIQATMGGG
-551 AIAAA
+551 AKT
-556 VGASAPSALT
+556 PE

-671 MHSNSQVSPRALRE
+671 MNSNSQVSPRALRE
-685 LYLKG
+685 IYLKG

>member
-25 SDGSFPLAAPEPI
+25 SDGSFPLAGPEPI

-44 ARCTVKGGSG
+44 ARHTIKGGTG

-59 VRHYPTIEEGLEAA
+59 VRHYPTIEEGLETA
-73 GCPVTTKTWLDGY
+73 GCPVTTKAWLDRY
-86 DAAKAEARRAFV
+86 DAARATARQTFIAEKQKIV
-98 AAMQQKVA
+98 AAQGFGVLA
-106 AEGLGALSGLMGA
+106 SLMGA
-119 EPPEPTYDLPLSG
+119 EPDEPAYDLPLDG

-140 LARRSGEGTDRTDA
+140 LARRSGEGTDRTDK
-154 PGDLRLTETEVRD
+154 PGDLHLTDTEIRD

-178 LLVLNTGGVVDLS
+178 LLVLNVGGVVDLS
-191 PVVDKVAN
+191 PVVDQVAN

-226 KLTATWAAANDYA
+226 RLSATWAAAADYA
-239 GPGDFACPDD
+239 GPGDFGGQDD
-249 TLYREGIYVGYRY
+249 TRYREGIYVGYRY
-262 FDAAGKTPLF
+262 FDAAGKSPLF
-272 PFGYGLSYTTFAL
+272 PFGYGLSYTTFGMQP
-285 RAGAVTVH
+285 GAVAVDS
-293 GARVCVQATVT
+293 ARVNLPVTVT
-304 NTGARPGRQVT
+304 NTGARPGKQVA

-324 ALDEPARELAAY
+324 KLDEPARELAAY

-346 SETLTLAFDL
+346 SETLTLSFAL
-356 PELAAYDAAAGAWV
+356 PEMAAYDAASGAWV
-370 LEAGT
+370 LEAGV
-375 YWLYL
+375 YRLYL
-380 GTDSRDAALCGALAL
+380 GENCRDAALCGALAL
-395 GERVTVQQAAPVGGT
+395 DATVTVQQAPAVGGT
-410 PDSAEW
+410 PDFADW
-416 SPAPTPAE
+416 VPAAAPEDP
-424 QLPAGMVPVPLDPA
+424 LPAGIATVPLDLA
-438 ALVAAPA
+438 ALAVAPHA
-445 VPAEPD
+445 PAEPD
-451 PEALAAVQ
+451 PETLATVHS
-459 AMTDEELAAL
+459 MTDEELATL
-469 CVGRFGSA
+469 CVGAFAGA
-477 GSGNIVGSAGV
+477 GSESVVGNAGV
-488 NVAGAAGESRA
+488 TVAGAAGETRA
-499 FPEKDIPG
+499 FPRYGIPG

-518 LAARYAVAGSQAVP
+518 LASRYAQTPNGPAAV
-532 VGGDSM
+532 GADSFADM
-538 AAMIELIPEAMRG
+538 FEMIPEAMRTAIQATMGGG
-551 AIAAA
+551 AKT
-556 VGASAPSALT
+556 PE

-589 AVAEACG
+589 AVVEACG
-596 DLVGKEM
+596 DLVGDEM
-603 ERFGVHL
+603 ERLGVHL
-610 WLAPAMNIH
+610 WLAPALNLH

-630 YSEDPLLTGRTAAA
+630 YSEDPLLSGRTTAAM
-644 LTRGVQKHPGCGV
+644 TRGVQKHPGCGV

-741 IAGMTADGKK
+741 IPSFSPDGQR
-751 YPMACASGTIR
+751 YPGACASGTIG

-775 QNDLLTALRD
+775 RDDLLTALQA
-785 PAVRYPLTRANLER
+785 PSVRYPLTRARLER

-822 VAED
+822 VAEG

>member
-1 MQAYERQHYDT
+1 MQAYERQHYDR

-25 SDGSFPLAAPEPI
+25 SDGSFPLAGQEPI

-44 ARCTVKGGSG
+44 ARHTIKGGTG

-59 VRHYPTIEEGLEAA
+59 VRHYPTIEEGLETA
-73 GCPVTTKTWLDGY
+73 GCPVTTKAWLDRY
-86 DAAKAEARRAFV
+86 DAARATARQTFIAEKQKIV
-98 AAMQQKVA
+98 AAQGFGVLA
-106 AEGLGALSGLMGA
+106 SLMGA
-119 EPPEPTYDLPLSG
+119 EPDEPAYDLPLDG

-140 LARRSGEGTDRTDA
+140 LARRSGEGTDRTDK
-154 PGDLRLTETEVRD
+154 PGDLHLTDTEIRD

-178 LLVLNTGGVVDLS
+178 LLVLNVGGVVDLS
-191 PVVDKVAN
+191 PVVDQVAN

-226 KLTATWAAANDYA
+226 RLSATWAAAADYA
-239 GPGDFACPDD
+239 GPGDFGGQDD
-249 TLYREGIYVGYRY
+249 TRYREGIYVGYRY
-262 FDAAGKTPLF
+262 FDAAGKSPLF
-272 PFGYGLSYTTFAL
+272 PFGYGLSYTTFGMQP
-285 RAGAVTVH
+285 GAVAVDS
-293 GARVCVQATVT
+293 ARVNLPVTVT
-304 NTGARPGRQVT
+304 NTGARPGKQVA

-324 ALDEPARELAAY
+324 KLDEPARELAAY

-346 SETLTLAFDL
+346 SETLTLSFAL
-356 PELAAYDAAAGAWV
+356 PEMAAYDAASGAWV
-370 LEAGT
+370 LEAGV
-375 YWLYL
+375 YRLYL
-380 GTDSRDAALCGALAL
+380 GENCRDAALCGALAL
-395 GERVTVQQAAPVGGT
+395 DATVTVQQAPAVGGT
-410 PDSAEW
+410 PDFADW
-416 SPAPTPAE
+416 VPAAAPEAP
-424 QLPAGMVPVPLDPA
+424 LPAGIATVPLDLA
-438 ALVAAPA
+438 ALGVAPHT
-445 VPAEPD
+445 PAEPD
-451 PEALAAVQ
+451 PETLATVQ

-671 MHSNSQVSPRALRE
+671 MNSNSQVSPRALRE
-685 LYLKG
+685 IYLKG

-709 LNGEHTSQRADL
+709 LNGEHTSQRPDL
-721 MEELLRKEWG
+721 MEDLLRKEWG

>member
-25 SDGSFPLAAPEPI
+25 SDGSFPLAGPEPI

-44 ARCTVKGGSG
+44 ARHTIKGGTG

-59 VRHYPTIEEGLEAA
+59 VRHYPTIEEGLETA
-73 GCPVTTKTWLDGY
+73 GCPVTTKAWLDRY
-86 DAAKAEARRAFV
+86 DAARATARQTFIAEKQKIV
-98 AAMQQKVA
+98 AAQGFGVLA
-106 AEGLGALSGLMGA
+106 SLMGA
-119 EPPEPTYDLPLSG
+119 EPDEPAYDLPLDG

-140 LARRSGEGTDRTDA
+140 LARRSGEGTDRTDK
-154 PGDLRLTETEVRD
+154 PGDLHLTDTEIRD

-178 LLVLNTGGVVDLS
+178 LLVLNVGGVVDLS
-191 PVVDKVAN
+191 PVVDQVAN

-226 KLTATWAAANDYA
+226 RLSATWAAAADYA
-239 GPGDFACPDD
+239 GPGDFGGQDD
-249 TLYREGIYVGYRY
+249 TRYREGIYVGYRY
-262 FDAAGKTPLF
+262 FDAAGKSPLF
-272 PFGYGLSYTTFAL
+272 PFGYGLSYTTFGMQP
-285 RAGAVTVH
+285 GAVAVDS
-293 GARVCVQATVT
+293 ARVNLPVTVT

-346 SETLTLAFDL
+346 SETLTLSFAL
-356 PELAAYDAAAGAWV
+356 PEMAAYDAASGAWV
-370 LEAGT
+370 LEAGV
-375 YWLYL
+375 YRLYL
-380 GTDSRDAALCGALAL
+380 GENCRDAALCGALAL
-395 GERVTVQQAAPVGGT
+395 DATVTVQQAPAVGGT
-410 PDSAEW
+410 PDFADW
-416 SPAPTPAE
+416 VPAAAPEDPLPAGIATVPLDLAALGVAPHTPAE
-424 QLPAGMVPVPLDPA
+424 PA
-438 ALVAAPA
+438 
-445 VPAEPD
+445 
-451 PEALAAVQ
+451 PETLATVHS
-459 AMTDEELAAL
+459 MTDEELATL
-469 CVGRFGSA
+469 CVGAFAGA
-477 GSGNIVGSAGV
+477 GSESVVGNAGV
-488 NVAGAAGESRA
+488 TVAGAAGETRA
-499 FPEKDIPG
+499 FPRYGIPG

-518 LAARYAVAGSQAVP
+518 LASRYAQTPNGPAAV
-532 VGGDSM
+532 GADSFADM
-538 AAMIELIPEAMRG
+538 FEMIPEAMRTAIQAAMGGG
-551 AIAAA
+551 AKT
-556 VGASAPSALT
+556 PE

-589 AVAEACG
+589 AVVEACG
-596 DLVGKEM
+596 DLVGDEM
-603 ERFGVHL
+603 ERLGVHL
-610 WLAPAMNIH
+610 WLAPALNLH

-630 YSEDPLLTGRTAAA
+630 YSEDPLLSGRTTAAM
-644 LTRGVQKHPGCGV
+644 TRGVQKHPGCGV

-741 IAGMTADGKK
+741 ISSFSPDGQR
-751 YPMACASGTIR
+751 YPGACASGTIG

-775 QNDLLTALRD
+775 RDDLLTALRA
-785 PAVRYPLTRANLER
+785 PSVRYPLTRARLER

-807 ARRLAAAHAPKAAPV
+807 ARRLAAAHAPKAAPIQ
-822 VAED
+822 ADD

>member
-25 SDGSFPLAAPEPI
+25 SDGSFPLAGPEPI

-44 ARCTVKGGSG
+44 ARHTIKGGTG

-59 VRHYPTIEEGLEAA
+59 VRHYPTIEEGLETA
-73 GCPVTTKTWLDGY
+73 GCPVTTKAWLDRY
-86 DAAKAEARRAFV
+86 DAARATARQTFIAEKQKIV
-98 AAMQQKVA
+98 AAQGFGVLA
-106 AEGLGALSGLMGA
+106 SLMGA
-119 EPPEPTYDLPLSG
+119 EPDEPAYDLPLDG

-140 LARRSGEGTDRTDA
+140 LARRSGEGTDRTDK
-154 PGDLRLTETEVRD
+154 PGDLHLTDTEIRD

-178 LLVLNTGGVVDLS
+178 LLVLNVGGVVDLS
-191 PVVDKVAN
+191 PVVDQVAN

-226 KLTATWAAANDYA
+226 RLSATWAAAADYA
-239 GPGDFACPDD
+239 GPGDFGGQDD
-249 TLYREGIYVGYRY
+249 TRYREGIYVGYRY
-262 FDAAGKTPLF
+262 FDAAGKSPLF
-272 PFGYGLSYTTFAL
+272 PFGYGLSYTTFGMQP
-285 RAGAVTVH
+285 GAVAVDS
-293 GARVCVQATVT
+293 ARVNLPVTVT
-304 NTGARPGRQVT
+304 NTGARPGKQAA

-324 ALDEPARELAAY
+324 KLDEPARELAAY
-336 QKTRTLAPGE
+336 QKTCTLAPGE
-346 SETLTLAFDL
+346 SETLTLSFAL
-356 PELAAYDAAAGAWV
+356 PEMAAYDAASGAWV
-370 LEAGT
+370 LEAGV
-375 YWLYL
+375 YRLYL
-380 GTDSRDAALCGALAL
+380 GENCRDAALCGALAL
-395 GERVTVQQAAPVGGT
+395 DATVTVQQAPAVGGT
-410 PDSAEW
+410 PDFADW
-416 SPAPTPAE
+416 VPAAAPEDP
-424 QLPAGMVPVPLDPA
+424 LPAGIATVPLDLA
-438 ALVAAPA
+438 ALAVAPHA
-445 VPAEPD
+445 PAEPD
-451 PEALAAVQ
+451 PETLATVHS
-459 AMTDEELAAL
+459 MTDEELATL
-469 CVGRFGSA
+469 CVGAFAGA
-477 GSGNIVGSAGV
+477 GSESVVGNAGV
-488 NVAGAAGESRA
+488 TVAGAAGETRA
-499 FPEKDIPG
+499 FPRYGIPG

-518 LAARYAVAGSQAVP
+518 LASRYAQTPNGPAAV
-532 VGGDSM
+532 GADSFADM
-538 AAMIELIPEAMRG
+538 FEMIPEAMRTAIQATMGGG
-551 AIAAA
+551 AKT
-556 VGASAPSALT
+556 PE

-589 AVAEACG
+589 AVVEACG
-596 DLVGKEM
+596 DLVGDEM
-603 ERFGVHL
+603 ERLGVHL
-610 WLAPAMNIH
+610 WLAPALNLH

-630 YSEDPLLTGRTAAA
+630 YSEDPLLSGRTTAAM
-644 LTRGVQKHPGCGV
+644 TRGVQKHPGCGV

-731 YRGLV
+731 YCGLV

-741 IAGMTADGKK
+741 ISSFSPDGQR
-751 YPMACASGTIR
+751 YPGACASGTIG

-775 QNDLLTALRD
+775 RDDLLTALRA
-785 PAVRYPLTRANLER
+785 PSVRYPLTRARLER

-807 ARRLAAAHAPKAAPV
+807 ARRLAAAHAPKAAPIP
-822 VAED
+822 ADD